1 MSEEELRQRLVE
13 LGQWPYLAGAPIWN
27 LDKVK
32 TLGDLA
38 AFQKGGA
45 DYDDGATGSESLE
58 GLSSPCLRRTDWP
71 EPEMRTLLKRCVYIV
86 EAGQYFAAID
96 KHTAG
101 SYATRVPLY
110 PGWGTGAGSS
120 PPTADVGYW
129 SAGPALDR
137 AGMLKM
143 IADLADVAS
152 GNMSIQWSIPSSD
165 LLAGQLDAAQY
176 SDDTVRIVCRELVY
190 FKQTTIPG
198 MWESKAGGAEKEFD
212 NPQFETPA

>member
-1 MSEEELRQRLVE
+1 
-13 LGQWPYLAGAPIWN
+13 
-27 LDKVK
+27 
-32 TLGDLA
+32 
-38 AFQKGGA
+38 
-45 DYDDGATGSESLE
+45 
-58 GLSSPCLRRTDWP
+58 
-71 EPEMRTLLKRCVYIV
+71 
-86 EAGQYFAAID
+86 
-96 KHTAG
+96 
-101 SYATRVPLY
+101 
-110 PGWGTGAGSS
+110 
-120 PPTADVGYW
+120 
-129 SAGPALDR
+129 
-137 AGMLKM
+137 M